1 MPVPP
6 KTPANVR
13 YTMECVVL
21 AAKPLA
27 YVHTYATV
35 TLGLNMHEM
44 GGSCPFEAGRSGEQV
59 REVLGYG
66 TSVLWST
73 RQYRVM
79 RTVGF
84 CFCFCFFGGGIRWG

>member
-13 YTMECVVL
+13 YPMECVVL

-44 GGSCPFEAGRSGEQV
+44 GGSCPFEVGRSGEQV
-59 REVLGYG
+59 REVAWDMVPPYYG
-66 TSVLWST
+66 VRHANGWFL
-73 RQYRVM
+73 
-79 RTVGF
+79 F
-84 CFCFCFFGGGIRWG
+84 LFLFFGGEIRWG

>member
-1 MPVPP
+1 M
-6 KTPANVR
+6 
-13 YTMECVVL
+13 L

-59 REVLGYG
+59 REVLGIWY
-66 TSVLWST
+66 L
-73 RQYRVM
+73 
-79 RTVGF
+79 RTME
-84 CFCFCFFGGGIRWG
+84 